1 MVIKIDKKTE
11 EEQKENIIENIIKVR
26 EIIKEYGFNAK
37 INYKGAKLLV
47 D

>member
-11 EEQKENIIENIIKVR
+11 EEEKENIIENIKKVR
-26 EIIKEYGFNAK
+26 EIIEEYDFNAK